1 MSSPRSE
8 VLGMLVD
15 CFELLSRELHEKDRG
30 KAKALRTRARE
41 MPAELISKGFS
52 YVLVLCA
59 SRGKLNAVESGL
71 KYDSCQKLL
80 EVIKDLSDEKA
91 GYSLY
96 GAILLMSLKK
106 IGAINETR
114 FSEVIKNSLDNPIL
128 DSTAYSLMDWI
139 KRLAEA
145 YIEE

>member
-15 CFELLSRELHEKDRG
+15 CFELLSRELREKDTD

-59 SRGKLNAVESGL
+59 SRGELNAVESGL
-71 KYDSCQKLL
+71 KYDSCQELL
-80 EVIKDLSDEKA
+80 EVIKGLGDEKA

-106 IGAINETR
+106 IGAVSKAK
-114 FSEVIKNSLDNPIL
+114 FSEVIKDSLDNPIL
-128 DSTAYSLMDWI
+128 DFTAYSLMDWI